1 MWCGR
6 KIDGKG
12 RARKHTPP
20 ILARITMRINWALDI
35 LLPPKFQIEQTMK
48 ELQSILKWAILI
60 IGGVGVLI
68 LLLTITNEAY
78 LSPLSMIDP
87 KLAADFGSFVGGF
100 VGTIF
105 SLTGTL
111 VVAYTFEKQF
121 RQTNQMFEEQ
131 NKLNR
136 KSEALNIFFRRIE
149 LHHSILE
156 KVEVPNKKGELIK
169 GYRAFTLL
177 MDQYH
182 DLCSIF
188 ANGNPNLPAK
198 LRELWED
205 SEESY
210 QLFFALVYAVF
221 YDSFGWSNIVFPSLK
236 DVKDDKSVGIL
247 ANTIRDTLVEYRRK
261 HEEEKEEEDPLNRS
275 VVDMAHNIGFLLP
288 YFNNLYDTLEFIRK
302 NESFSCKER
311 KEFVKTM
318 CSFLSKDE
326 IYFLHEYILSNVG
339 VSLGQNWDVYVNDY
353 GLFEYYSEYKKDI
366 KTARRALNR
375 ES

>member
-1 MWCGR
+1 M
-6 KIDGKG
+6 
-12 RARKHTPP
+12 
-20 ILARITMRINWALDI
+20 
-35 LLPPKFQIEQTMK
+35 PPKFQIEQTMK

-60 IGGVGVLI
+60 IGGAGVLI
-68 LLLTITNEAY
+68 LLLIITNEAY
-78 LSPLSMIDP
+78 LSPSGMIDP

-111 VVAYTFEKQF
+111 VVAYTFVMQF
-121 RQTNQMFEEQ
+121 RQSNQMFEEQ

-136 KSEALNIFFRRIE
+136 KSEALNIFFKRID

-156 KVEVPNKKGELIK
+156 KVVVLNKKGELIK

-198 LRELWED
+198 LRELWKD

-236 DVKDDKSVGIL
+236 DVKDDRSVGIL
-247 ANTIRDTLVEYRRK
+247 ARTIRDTLVEYRRK
-261 HEEEKEEEDPLNRS
+261 HEKEKEEEDPLNRN

-288 YFNNLYDTLEFIRK
+288 YFNNLYDTLEFVRK
-302 NESFSCKER
+302 NESFSPREKKEL
-311 KEFVKTM
+311 VKTM
-318 CSFLSKDE
+318 CSLLSKDE
-326 IYFLHEYILSNVG
+326 MYILSNNI
-339 VSLGQNWDVYVNDY
+339 SSNACSIWGQNWDVYVDKY
-353 GLFEYYSEYKKDI
+353 HIFENFPTYEESI
-366 KTARRALNR
+366 KIVRRALNR
-375 ES
+375 KS

>member
-1 MWCGR
+1 
-6 KIDGKG
+6 
-12 RARKHTPP
+12 
-20 ILARITMRINWALDI
+20 
-35 LLPPKFQIEQTMK
+35 MK

-60 IGGVGVLI
+60 IGGAGVLI
-68 LLLTITNEAY
+68 LLLIITNEAY
-78 LSPLSMIDP
+78 LSPSGMIDP

-111 VVAYTFEKQF
+111 VVAYTFVMQF
-121 RQTNQMFEEQ
+121 RQTNRMFEEQ
-131 NKLNR
+131 NKQNR
-136 KSEALNIFFRRIE
+136 KSEALNIFFKRIE

-177 MDQYH
+177 MDQYL
-182 DLCSIF
+182 DLCSIFIF

-205 SEESY
+205 SEEGR
-210 QLFFALVYAVF
+210 QLFFALVYAIF
-221 YDSFGWSNIVFPSLK
+221 YDSLEWTKIVFPSLK
-236 DVKDDKSVGIL
+236 EVKGAGSVEKLGLIVRDVQL
-247 ANTIRDTLVEYRRK
+247 EYRRK
-261 HEEEKEEEDPLNRS
+261 REEEKQEEDPLNRS

-302 NESFSCKER
+302 NESFSCKEK

-318 CSFLSKDE
+318 CSLLSKDE
-326 IYFLHEYILSNVG
+326 IYFLHKYILSNVG

-353 GLFEYYSEYKKDI
+353 DLFEYYSEYKEDI
-366 KTARRALNR
+366 KKARGALNR

>member
-1 MWCGR
+1 
-6 KIDGKG
+6 
-12 RARKHTPP
+12 
-20 ILARITMRINWALDI
+20 MRINWALDI

-78 LSPLSMIDP
+78 LSPSGMIDP

-121 RQTNQMFEEQ
+121 RRSNEMFEKQ
-131 NKLNR
+131 NKQNR

>member
-1 MWCGR
+1 
-6 KIDGKG
+6 
-12 RARKHTPP
+12 
-20 ILARITMRINWALDI
+20 
-35 LLPPKFQIEQTMK
+35 MK

-60 IGGVGVLI
+60 IGGVGLI
-68 LLLTITNEAY
+68 VFLGITFNKVYFNTSWE
-78 LSPLSMIDP
+78 IDA

-105 SLTGTL
+105 SLIGTL
-111 VVAYTFEKQF
+111 VVAYTFVMQF
-121 RQTNQMFEEQ
+121 RQSNRMFEEQ

-136 KSEALNIFFRRIE
+136 KSEALDIFFRRIE

-156 KVEVPNKKGELIK
+156 KIEVPNKKGELIK

-182 DLCSIF
+182 DLCRIF

-210 QLFFALVYAVF
+210 QLFFALVYAIF
-221 YDSFGWSNIVFPSLK
+221 YDSLEWTKIVFPSLK
-236 DVKDDKSVGIL
+236 EVKRAGSVEELGLIVRDVQLK
-247 ANTIRDTLVEYRRK
+247 YRRK
-261 HEEEKEEEDPLNRS
+261 REEEKQEEDPLNRS

-288 YFNNLYDTLEFIRK
+288 YFNNLYDTLEFIRN

-318 CSFLSKDE
+318 CSLLSKDE

-366 KTARRALNR
+366 KTARGALNR